1 MRHLFISGKIITF
14 LLILLLM
21 VNGSCTDDFEDYNT
35 NKTQLMKVTDMELA
49 GLFTRALIEGNC
61 QLTSNQYSRWKSN
74 VTDHF
79 SGYTVIGGVDR
90 EQNVFQL
97 SHQQSVFSNFYSK
110 AIPAIVAIQTN
121 SIEKNPAAYHVAMIW
136 KGYIMQRLV
145 DSWGPLPY
153 TEAGNGSNIVPYES
167 VQEVYNNIFR
177 DVTAA
182 VDYLTAELA
191 KNPNLN
197 VFGVGDIMYQG
208 KVTKWVKFANTLRLR
223 MACRISNVDA
233 AKAKTE
239 AEAAVKGALMDTND
253 DDAFI
258 VDVPSFN
265 GLQNGMC
272 RIGGWHQNSMSTCM
286 ESILKGYND
295 PRMQEYFSVVSQ
307 ETTSEHPEI
316 MANIGGYHGLTPG
329 FTSVDIVAFKL
340 YSNFG
345 PRWVGPNVVST
356 AVPINVANAAETWFL
371 KAEGAWRGWN
381 MGGGTAQQFY
391 EKGIEVSIR
400 QWRGTSFPAA
410 QITAY
415 INSMATPVAPDNF
428 PYYDPPMT
436 DIPVKFASNAEDQ
449 YEQIITQKWL
459 ALYPDSWEAWN
470 EYRRTRLPKLYPK
483 KNSMNPNINVTKGM
497 IVTRLPY
504 PDNERTGQPE
514 EYEKAVQLLGGPDL
528 ESTPLWWDVNKN
540 GN

>member
-1 MRHLFISGKIITF
+1 MKQLNFINKYTAFLFI
-14 LLILLLM
+14 LVLIM
-21 VNGSCTDDFEDYNT
+21 SSCTDEFEDFNT
-35 NKTQLMKVTDMELA
+35 NKTKLMDVTDKELA
-49 GLFTRALIEGNC
+49 GLFTTALIEGNC
-61 QLTSNQYSRWKSN
+61 ELTSNQYSRWKSN

-79 SGYTVIGGVDR
+79 SGYCVIGGVDR

-97 SHQQSVFSNFYSK
+97 GHQQSVFSNFYSK

-121 SIEKNPAAYHVAMIW
+121 SVEKNPVAYHVAMIW
-136 KGYIMQRLV
+136 KGYIMHRLV

-153 TEAGNGSNIVPYES
+153 TAAGNGSNVIPYES
-167 VQEVYNNIFR
+167 VKDVYDNIFR

-182 VDYLTAELA
+182 VDYLTAETTG
-191 KNPNLN
+191 NSGLN
-197 VFGVGDIMYQG
+197 VFGEGDIVYG
-208 KVTKWVKFANTLRLR
+208 GNVIKWIKFANTLRLR
-223 MACRISNVDA
+223 MACRISNIDPN
-233 AKAKTE
+233 KAKTE
-239 AEAAVKGALMDTND
+239 AEAAVKGPLMDSND
-253 DDAFI
+253 DDAYI
-258 VDVPSFN
+258 ADVPSFN

-295 PRMQEYFSVVSQ
+295 PRMQEYFSVVKQ
-307 ETTSEHPEI
+307 ETTSDHPEI

-329 FTSVDIVAFKL
+329 FTSADIVAFKL

-345 PRWVGPNVVST
+345 PRWVGPDVVST
-356 AVPINVANAAETWFL
+356 AVPINVANAAETYFL

-381 MGGGTAQQFY
+381 MGGSAQSFY

-400 QWRGTSFPAA
+400 QWRGASFPATD
-410 QITAY
+410 ITAY
-415 INSMATPVAPDNF
+415 INSMATPVAPDNY

-436 DIPVKFASNAEDQ
+436 DIPVKFAASQEDQ

-483 KNSMNPNINVTKGM
+483 KNSMNPNIDVTRGM

-504 PDNERTGQPE
+504 PENERTGQVE
-514 EYEKAVQLLGGPDL
+514 EYEKAVELLGGPDL

>member
-1 MRHLFISGKIITF
+1 MKYIDKSNRIVAL
-14 LLILLLM
+14 LLIVLLM
-21 VNGSCTDDFEDYNT
+21 IGGACTDEFEDYNT
-35 NKTQLMKVTDMELA
+35 NKTQLMDITDMELA

-79 SGYTVIGGVDR
+79 SGYCVIGGVYR

-121 SIEKNPAAYHVAMIW
+121 SKEKNPAAYHVAMIW

-153 TEAGNGSNIVPYES
+153 TEAGNGSKVVPYES
-167 VQEVYNNIFR
+167 VKDVYYNIFQ

-182 VDYLTAELA
+182 VDYLTAEVG
-191 KNPNLN
+191 KNSNLN
-197 VFGVGDIMYQG
+197 VFGEGDIIYQG
-208 KVTKWVKFANTLRLR
+208 KVSKWIKFANTLRLR
-223 MACRISNVDA
+223 MACRISNIDPT
-233 AKAKTE
+233 KAKTE
-239 AEAAVKGALMDTND
+239 AEAAVKGAMMDTND
-253 DDAFI
+253 DDAYI
-258 VDVPSFN
+258 VNVPSFN

-286 ESILKGYND
+286 ESLLKGYND
-295 PRMQEYFSVVSQ
+295 PRLQEYFSVVSQ
-307 ETTSEHPEI
+307 ETTSDHPEI

-329 FTSVDIVAFKL
+329 FTATDIVAFKL

-356 AVPINVANAAETWFL
+356 AVPINVANAAETYFL

-381 MGGGTAQQFY
+381 MGGTAQSFY
-391 EKGIEVSIR
+391 EKGIEISIR
-400 QWRGTSFPAA
+400 QWRGSSFPASE
-410 QITAY
+410 ITAY

-436 DIPVKFASNAEDQ
+436 DIPVKFASNPEDQ

-483 KNSMNPNINVTKGM
+483 KYSMNPNIDVTRGM
-497 IVTRLPY
+497 IVTRLIY
-504 PDNERTGQPE
+504 PDNERTGQPD
-514 EYEKAVQLLGGPDL
+514 EYAKGVELLGGPDL